1 MHQKCL
7 SYEMIPKLPD
17 VGCGI
22 LRGGAFIWRFYGICK
37 VRNLCFGSFRIVL
50 LT

>member
-22 LRGGAFIWRFYGICK
+22 LRGGG
-37 VRNLCFGSFRIVL
+37 LLFGDFTVFARLGTCVL
-50 LT
+50 ALLGL